1 MSTMIPEPNA
11 PTTNGALRWTAA
23 EPDTDRATQR
33 SSSSRRVDRWFPY
46 VCLLVALGVLCVAL
60 GYNRARTQDT
70 WSGELY
76 WLGLLTIFLACSL
89 PLVRGGPTRGQRV
102 ALLVLLTFGLY
113 LVKVLYSPLLFDF
126 PDELQHFRTTEDIL
140 QTGGLFQSNPILP
153 ASAFYPGMESITQA
167 LSSIGGLSLFHAGVL
182 VVGAA
187 RVLLALVL
195 YLLFE
200 QTIGSG
206 RGAGIA
212 TLVYIGNPSFMY
224 FDAQFAYESV
234 ALPLAVFALYAAG
247 RRLLGQNRLGPGL
260 SLGVVLAVGAVAI
273 THHFTAQ
280 LLALFLAFWCLTR
293 LVVGWLTRARPT
305 FTTPRPGLAGA
316 AMLAVVAALGWIAYM
331 ATIAATY
338 LGPHFV
344 VGAEEL
350 VRMVAAGEQAGRTLF
365 KDSRGGAPL
374 LYQLTGYASTLLV
387 VIGLPLGAIV
397 VWRRYR
403 ANAAALAL
411 TAVGLLYPMVLP
423 LRLVPDG
430 VATAGRLPE
439 FLYLGI
445 GLTLG
450 VLVIHVW
457 PSTHIAWP
465 TTLGLTACAMVLLA
479 GGDIVGWGPPGRLPG
494 PFVPADESRSVDAR
508 SLGSAD
514 WMRTRLGPN
523 EVLATDQMN
532 GLVMGSYGD
541 QQLAWG
547 IDKQLAVSPVF
558 FAADIGPFQQSV
570 LRRAGVQFVLIDE
583 RLSEGLPVTGYYYD
597 TLEPDVY
604 QHTRPLD
611 LATLTKFDRWDG
623 ASRVLDDG
631 AIWIY
636 DIRGG
641 LNAPMG

>member
-1 MSTMIPEPNA
+1 VHWLPYTCLA
-11 PTTNGALRWTAA
+11 VAVGALI
-23 EPDTDRATQR
+23 
-33 SSSSRRVDRWFPY
+33 
-46 VCLLVALGVLCVAL
+46 VAV

-76 WLGLLTIFLACSL
+76 WLGLLCMFVPVAVPI
-89 PLVRGGPTRGQRV
+89 VRATATRTERA
-102 ALLVLLTFGLY
+102 ALLVLLTLGLY

-126 PDELQHFRTTEDIL
+126 PDELQHVRTSEDIL
-140 QTGGLFQSNPILP
+140 QTGMLFLPNPILP

-167 LSSIGGLSLFHAGVL
+167 LATLGGLSLFHAGVL
-182 VVGAA
+182 VVAAA
-187 RVLLALVL
+187 RVLLVVG
-195 YLLFE
+195 LFLFLE
-200 QTIGSG
+200 DVTGSS
-206 RGAGIA
+206 RGAGIG
-212 TLVYIGNPSFMY
+212 TLVYVGNPSFMY

-247 RRLLGQNRLGPGL
+247 RRLLGRRHAGLGLTLGL
-260 SLGVVLAVGAVAI
+260 TLAVGAVAI

-280 LLALFLAFWCLTR
+280 ILALFLAFWWLTR
-293 LVVGWLTRARPT
+293 LVVGWRTRDPVVRRPA
-305 FTTPRPGLAGA
+305 PGLAA
-316 AMLAVVAALGWIAYM
+316 PAMLATVAALGWIAYV

-350 VRMVAAGEQAGRTLF
+350 VRMVAGEQAGRTLF
-365 KDSRGGAPL
+365 KDSTGQAPA

-387 VIGLPLGAIV
+387 LIGLPLGALV
-397 VWRRYR
+397 VWQRYR

-411 TAVGLLYPMVLP
+411 TGVGLLYPLVLP

-445 GLTLG
+445 GLALA
-450 VLVIHVW
+450 VLVVRVW
-457 PSTHIAWP
+457 PARRASWP
-465 TTLGLTACAMVLLA
+465 ATAGLAACATVILA
-479 GGDIVGWGPPGRLPG
+479 GGGIVGWGPPGRLPG
-494 PFVPADESRSVDAR
+494 PFVPADESRSVDAH

-514 WMRTRLGPN
+514 WMRRQVGPGQ
-523 EVLATDQMN
+523 VMATDQMN

-547 IDKQLAVSPVF
+547 QDKQFAVSPVF
-558 FAADIGPFQQSV
+558 FAADIGPFQENV
-570 LRRAGVQFVLIDE
+570 LRRAGVQYVLIDA
-583 RLSEGLPVTGYYYD
+583 RLSQGLPVTGYYYD
-597 TLEPDVY
+597 TLEPDAY
-604 QHTRPLD
+604 QHTTPLD
-611 LATLTKFDRWDG
+611 LRTLTKFDRWDG
-623 ASRVLDDG
+623 ASRLFDDG

-641 LNAPMG
+641 LYGPTR